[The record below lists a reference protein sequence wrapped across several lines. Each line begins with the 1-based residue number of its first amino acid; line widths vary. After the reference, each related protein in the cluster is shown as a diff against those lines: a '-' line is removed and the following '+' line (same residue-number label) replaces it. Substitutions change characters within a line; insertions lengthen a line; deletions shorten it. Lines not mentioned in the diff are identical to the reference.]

1 MTSQA
6 IGKLSSKERIVEI
19 ILETALI
26 LGLSLLV
33 FDIFIRGSAAL
44 WIGLGLSIWSLARIW
59 FEEPLQRLFDFAY
72 KWRWVIALVVFG
84 IGVALQIH
92 MSNVG
97 TYTVLFESD
106 PSATESILFG
116 QPRDFRT
123 DEYNVQLPYF
133 FSQAFNGYREI
144 SYQMSVG
151 GQNMILGYNAPVW
164 DLTLI
169 GKPFVWGYLLLGNS
183 YGLSW
188 YFLSK
193 TILMFMVSLEMFFIL
208 TKSRHMAVFG
218 AFLFTFAP
226 ANVWWFSPH
235 FYDVIFWACALF
247 VVGYFF
253 FARQGLQKWGFV
265 LLSIGSLTG
274 FVLPLFPSLQVPC
287 GVLMLCLMLACLY
300 RDRAT
305 LSWPKSNWWTVLAVL
320 VGIGIVLGPTLWRM
334 KDALMILLHT
344 EYPGSRVSVG
354 GYGEPW
360 MLFVNIAGIFQPFVP
375 DPGYLNNSEISTYTH
390 FGIAFLLFY
399 PYLWWYLKKNHNSV
413 RFIGDVFVIAL
424 CLQMVFLF
432 VPFPE
437 WLAKGLL
444 LSMCNR
450 MQTVFGLTASIF
462 TIWMFGLINQES
474 VPHKA
479 LVGGVI
485 CVLYG
490 ILSLLVNSS
499 FLYSGIIEFLDN
511 YGHRFLFGFTI
522 PLFYGL
528 AIAFAFGLW
537 LCFTKWKELMYCAL
551 LCWTAVSGLLVNPIM
566 QGSAAIT
573 DYPLAHLV
581 QEKVAEDPDANWL
594 SLGLDQIQGLLL
606 ANGAKVL
613 NAVDFYPDFEKWQQ
627 IDPDLQ
633 NFEAINRYAHIEVS
647 LTLDETTIQSTQ
659 PDLIELKLNV
669 EDLKKWNVRYL
680 VGSIQDQAILE
691 EAKIPYEVIFEEQ
704 NSPDS
709 IVEMA
714 FELLSS

>member
-1 MTSQA
+1 MSSQG
-6 IGKLSSKERIVEI
+6 ILKLSSKERIVQI
-19 ILETALI
+19 VLETILI

-44 WIGLGLSIWSLARIW
+44 WIGLGLSIWSLSRIW
-59 FEEPLQRLFDFAY
+59 FEEPLQKLFEFAY
-72 KWRWVIALVVFG
+72 KWRWIIALVVFG

-97 TYTVLFESD
+97 TYTFIFESD
-106 PSATESILFG
+106 PSASQSILFG
-116 QPRDFRT
+116 QPRDFRS
-123 DEYNVQLPYF
+123 DEYNVQLPYY
-133 FSQAFNGYREI
+133 FSQYFNNYQEI
-144 SYQMSVG
+144 SYQMSIG
-151 GQNMILGYNAPVW
+151 GQDMILGYNAPVW

-183 YGLSW
+183 YGISW

-208 TKSRHMAVFG
+208 TKSRHMAAFG
-218 AFLFTFAP
+218 AFVFTFAP

-235 FYDVIFWACALF
+235 FYDVIFWACTLF

-253 FARQGLQKWGFV
+253 FLSQGLKKWGFV
-265 LLSIGSLTG
+265 LLAIGSLCG
-274 FVLPLFPSLQVPC
+274 FILALFPSLQVPC
-287 GVLMLCLMLACLY
+287 GLLMLGLMLACLY
-300 RDRAT
+300 RDRK
-305 LSWPKSNWWTVLAVL
+305 LLFWHRSNWWAILAVI
-320 VGIGIVLGPTLWRM
+320 VGLGLVLGPTLWRM
-334 KDALMILLHT
+334 KEAIQILMET

-390 FGIAFLLFY
+390 FAVAFLFLY
-399 PYLWWYLKKNHNSV
+399 PYLWWYLKKNHQAS
-413 RFIGDVFVIAL
+413 RYIGDVFVVAL
-424 CLQMVFLF
+424 ILQMVFLF
-432 VPFPE
+432 IPFPE
-437 WLAKGLL
+437 WLAKILL
-444 LSMCNR
+444 LSVCNR
-450 MQTVFGLTASIF
+450 MQTVFGVTATLF
-462 TIWMFGLINQES
+462 TIWMFSMINKENL
-474 VPHKA
+474 PHKA
-479 LVGGVI
+479 LAGAIV

-490 ILSLLVNSS
+490 LLSLWVNSS
-499 FLYSGIIEFLDN
+499 FLYPGIIEFLDS
-511 YGHRFLFGFTI
+511 YGRRFLFGFTI

-581 QEKVAEDPDANWL
+581 QEKVAEDSNAHWL

-606 ANGAKVL
+606 ANGAKVI
-613 NAVDFYPDFEKWQQ
+613 NGVDFYPDFEKWKQ
-627 IDPDLQ
+627 IDPELKS
-633 NFEAINRYAHIEVS
+633 FEAINRYGHIEVS
-647 LTLDETTIQSTQ
+647 LTLDSTTIESTQ

-669 EDLKKWNVRYL
+669 EDLKKWDIRYL
-680 VGSIQDQAILE
+680 VGSNKDQAILD
-691 EAKIPYEVIFEEQ
+691 EAGIAYEVIFEEQ

-714 FELLSS
+714 FELLEN